1 MRCWP
6 LVVGGQG
13 CPSTPSQ
20 AQGGPWTEVTPPQMS
35 VLPRMRNP
43 DGACSP
49 QGQARWLSG
58 EKHFGTF
65 AGKEPGKP
73 WGFRSDGRKRHKTQR
88 LRRRLEDGEHAA
100 HCPPPGDLQG
110 GHAAFLGDGPHQPSH
125 LPHPCVSERQAGG
138 RWPVPGAALR
148 APPGSPPGPDLS
160 GCCWPDLALRPDSLP
175 PAPADPPVPE
185 GHQLTLCE
193 NRVPPLEALV
203 LQVWNWVQGSGAG
216 PL

>member
-1 MRCWP
+1 MEPAALRAKH
-6 LVVGGQG
+6 VGFQG
-13 CPSTPSQ
+13 RSTLGLSLEKNL
-20 AQGGPWTEVTPPQMS
+20 GS
-35 VLPRMRNP
+35 H
-43 DGACSP
+43 GASE
-49 QGQARWLSG
+49 AM
-58 EKHFGTF
+58 
-65 AGKEPGKP
+65 
-73 WGFRSDGRKRHKTQR
+73 GRKRHKTQR

-160 GCCWPDLALRPDSLP
+160 GCCWPGLALRPDSLP